1 MQYLIRLF
9 FLIALGLLHA
19 TTAGAV
25 ASDKHRAKAKA
36 HRVIMGKAFGQRED
50 AMALAKQLADKHQ
63 LPLVWTQYQ
72 IAHAR
77 FAPAIPQLVLPPAV
91 AQAKN
96 WAAYRERFIE
106 PKRIAAGVAFW
117 NSHQS
122 TLDKAQATYGVPASL
137 IVAILGVE
145 TLYGQHMGAYRV
157 IDALTTLSLHFPEA
171 HPRAQERREF
181 FQKEL
186 GYFLIQMRKELTKK
200 PILGSYAGAMGLP
213 QFMPSSWAQFA
224 VDFDGDGH
232 IDLIKNTT
240 DAIGS
245 VAHYFRSF
253 GWKTGMPTHYA
264 VDLQS
269 KEKDLDDLLVP
280 DILPSFSVADLKTK
294 GALIEE
300 RGQQHVG
307 SLALVELHNGGATPS
322 YVIGTDNFYV
332 ITRYNWSSYYAMAVI
347 ELSETLARE
356 IKKTP

>member
-1 MQYLIRLF
+1 MRYLIRLF
-9 FLIALGLLHA
+9 FCFLIALGLLHA
-19 TTAGAV
+19 PVAGAV
-25 ASDKHRAKAKA
+25 TSDKHRTKAKA
-36 HRVIMGKAFGQRED
+36 HRVITGEAFGQRED
-50 AMALAKQLADKHQ
+50 AMALAKQLAQKHQ
-63 LPLVWTQYQ
+63 LPLAWTQYQ

-91 AQAKN
+91 SQAKN

-117 NSHQS
+117 NAHQS
-122 TLDKAQATYGVPASL
+122 TLEKAQATYGVPAHL

-145 TLYGQHMGAYRV
+145 TFYGQHMGAYRV
-157 IDALTTLSLHFPEA
+157 IDALTTLSLHFPNT

-186 GYFLIQMRKELTKK
+186 GYFLVQMRKEPSKK

-224 VDFDGDGH
+224 VDFDGNGY
-232 IDLIKNTT
+232 IDLIKNKT
-240 DAIGS
+240 DTIGS
-245 VAHYFRSF
+245 VAHYFQSF

-269 KEKDLDDLLVP
+269 KEKDLDDLLAP
-280 DILPSFSVADLKTK
+280 DILPSFSVADLKAK
-294 GALIEE
+294 GALIEDK
-300 RGQQHVG
+300 GQKHTG
-307 SLALVELHNGGATPS
+307 PLALVELQNGGATPS
-322 YVIGTDNFYV
+322 YVIGTENFYV

-347 ELSETLARE
+347 ELSLALE
-356 IKKTP
+356 KSITP